1 MGLIFEWKIDNISFY
16 PYGGVTKFNEDINRP
31 LKEELLILLMG
42 PLTQII
48 YYLIIINF
56 ISLRN
61 INIFRYY
68 HYSILIFNLLP
79 IYPLDGGRILNIFL
93 SYFFSY
99 KNSLFITVNL
109 SFVGIILLTIVS
121 LYYKSNINL
130 NLFLMISLII
140 VKLINYYKKRKY
152 YLNKFKLERY
162 LNNYSF
168 NKLKKIN
175 NIDNMMRDKR
185 HIIKKN
191 NKYYTEKELLQK
203 RYSMQKY

>member
-1 MGLIFEWKIDNISFY
+1 MILLLLIIILTGNFNNFLLYFSIIFIHELGHLTMGLIFGWKIDNISFY

-79 IYPLDGGRILNIFL
+79 IYPLDGGKILNIFL
-93 SYFFSY
+93 
-99 KNSLFITVNL
+99 
-109 SFVGIILLTIVS
+109 
-121 LYYKSNINL
+121 
-130 NLFLMISLII
+130 
-140 VKLINYYKKRKY
+140 
-152 YLNKFKLERY
+152 
-162 LNNYSF
+162 
-168 NKLKKIN
+168 
-175 NIDNMMRDKR
+175 
-185 HIIKKN
+185 
-191 NKYYTEKELLQK
+191 
-203 RYSMQKY
+203 